1 MTKPF
6 VVACIQTNAGSAL
19 APNLAAASALVLK
32 AREKGADFILLPENV
47 AMMAAGRKAIFAH
60 AKPEEAHPALA
71 HFRALAKETEAWLL
85 VGSLA
90 VQLHEGGLV
99 NHVANR
105 SFLLDGTGTII
116 ARYDKIHMFDADL
129 ENGESYKESD
139 TYRSG
144 ERAVLA
150 ETPWGDVG
158 MTICYDLR
166 FPHLYRALAKAGA
179 SYFAVPSAFTRV
191 TGKAHWHALLRS
203 RAIENG
209 AYVFAP
215 AQCGTHGRRQTFGH
229 ALIVDPWGEVLGD
242 GGDSPGIVLAGI
254 DLSKVAAAR
263 RKIPSLQH
271 DRPFVLSSKA
281 KPSG

>member
-6 VVACIQTNAGSAL
+6 VVACIQTNAGPAL
-19 APNLAAASALVLK
+19 APNLDAASALVLE

-47 AMMAAGRKAIFAH
+47 AMMEAGRKGMLAH
-60 AKPEEAHPALA
+60 AKPEESHPALA
-71 HFRALAKETEAWLL
+71 HFCALAKETNAWLL
-85 VGSLA
+85 AGSLA
-90 VQLHEGGLV
+90 VQLDDGGL
-99 NHVANR
+99 ANR
-105 SFLLDGTGTII
+105 SFLLDGAGQIV

-129 ENGESYKESD
+129 ENDESYKESD
-139 TYRSG
+139 IYRSG
-144 ERAVLA
+144 DRAVLA

-158 MTICYDLR
+158 LTICYDLR
-166 FPHLYRALAKAGA
+166 FPGLYRDLAKAGA

-191 TGKAHWHALLRS
+191 TGKAHWHALLRA

-215 AQCGTHGRRQTFGH
+215 AQCGSHGRRQTFGH

-242 GGDSPGIVLAGI
+242 GGGSPGIVLARI
-254 DLSKVAAAR
+254 DPSKVAAAR

-271 DRPFVLSSKA
+271 DRPFVSGSKA

>member
-6 VVACIQTNAGSAL
+6 VVACIQTNAGSSL

-47 AMMAAGRKAIFAH
+47 AMMDAGRKGLIAH
-60 AKPEEAHPALA
+60 AKPEETHPALA
-71 HFRALAKETEAWLL
+71 HFCSLAKETNAWLL

-90 VQLHEGGLV
+90 VQLDEGD
-99 NHVANR
+99 VANR
-105 SFLLDGTGTII
+105 SFLLDGTGQIV

-139 TYRSG
+139 SYRSG
-144 ERAVLA
+144 DRAVLA
-150 ETPWGDVG
+150 KTSWGDVG
-158 MTICYDLR
+158 LTICYDLR

-215 AQCGTHGRRQTFGH
+215 AQCGSHGRRQTFGH
-229 ALIVDPWGEVLGD
+229 SLIVDPWGEVLGD
-242 GGDSPGIVLAGI
+242 GGDHPGIVLAKI
-254 DLSKVAAAR
+254 DPSKVAAAR

-271 DRPFVLSSKA
+271 DRSFVLSSKA